1 MPTIA
6 ALISLRIAFLFTWVF
21 MAAMVTYGGVL
32 LAKRDMQLNEQV
44 ALRPDVSVD
53 RPVVLAG
60 EAAPFFVLI
69 RIDAADVIREPGDPR
84 PSVNL
89 GLVLDRSGSMADV
102 GKIDYLRKAA
112 AMVVERLSVRD
123 HLAIVEYDDV
133 ITVMWP
139 SAPVES
145 LTSINRLCAGL
156 EPRGST
162 NLVGGM
168 MRGADEVLS
177 RRRTLDDASTIHRV
191 LLLSDGLANQGV
203 TDPREIARLV
213 RSVKSDGVRISALG
227 LGRDYDEN
235 LMQAIAENG
244 GGNYYY
250 VEHPSQMARIFERE
264 LETLFTTVAKDVTLR
279 FEPSAAVKSVQVLAI
294 DADKELDARNLDL
307 DNFFAGESRT
317 LLLRVE
323 TQPATLSVPVE
334 DLELGRL
341 NISYFDVASG
351 RAEAFEQSVKVA
363 VSNDADRVSQARN
376 ANVTVEAE
384 LIEAERRH
392 SEVIALYESGQTD
405 EADAQMQALE
415 LERTSNNEIL
425 NDSRLKTK
433 IEALK
438 VERSQM
444 AAAAA
449 APEERSAY
457 LKSSK
462 QRLYQAQQGKRVLY
476 SLNLGDKGIEV
487 ERLQEALSAE
497 GLYGGPVD
505 GVYTADVQAAVEA
518 FQSRE
523 ALAADG
529 VAGPQTMEALGLY

>member
-1 MPTIA
+1 
-6 ALISLRIAFLFTWVF
+6 
-21 MAAMVTYGGVL
+21 
-32 LAKRDMQLNEQV
+32 
-44 ALRPDVSVD
+44 
-53 RPVVLAG
+53 
-60 EAAPFFVLI
+60 
-69 RIDAADVIREPGDPR
+69 
-84 PSVNL
+84 
-89 GLVLDRSGSMADV
+89 
-102 GKIDYLRKAA
+102 
-112 AMVVERLSVRD
+112 
-123 HLAIVEYDDV
+123 
-133 ITVMWP
+133 
-139 SAPVES
+139 
-145 LTSINRLCAGL
+145 
-156 EPRGST
+156 
-162 NLVGGM
+162 

-341 NISYFDVASG
+341 NVSYFDVASG
-351 RAEAFEQSVKVA
+351 RAEAFDQSVKVA

-415 LERTSNNEIL
+415 LEVTSKNEIL

-487 ERLQEALSAE
+487 ERLQEALTAE